1 METKKHGPHG
11 EYCGCNPDGVYVGM
25 GCPNPNR
32 PLQFTK
38 QTAVEWFVEKY
49 FGGIENVN
57 SDLLKNYIEQAK
69 QMEKE
74 QIIDAYKEAE
84 DKWEFFEYE
93 HRWGRRYETAE
104 KYYNETYKQ

>member
-11 EYCGCNPDGVYVGM
+11 EYCGCDPDGVYVGM

-32 PLQFTK
+32 PLQVTK
-38 QTAVEWFVEKY
+38 QTAVEWL
-49 FGGIENVN
+49 IEYMLENFYLTDG
-57 SDLLKNYIEQAK
+57 SYEAFKTAK

-74 QIIDAYKEAE
+74 QIMDAYKEAE

-93 HRWGRRYETAE
+93 HRWGRRYDTAE
-104 KYYNETYKQ
+104 KYYNETYK